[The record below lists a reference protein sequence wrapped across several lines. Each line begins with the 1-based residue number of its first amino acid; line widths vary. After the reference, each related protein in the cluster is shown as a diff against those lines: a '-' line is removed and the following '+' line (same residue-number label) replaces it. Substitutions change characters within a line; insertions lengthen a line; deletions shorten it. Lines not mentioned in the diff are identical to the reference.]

1 MDSKNLAIGVLSIT
15 AVILLVGV
23 VIIGSRPVPA
33 VASGMTTG
41 GGDYILTIGQLH
53 TNSELLYIID
63 SGANKLVVYDY
74 KGNTKQIEPLQ
85 VIDLAEMRQAAG
97 DGQAPSQQP
106 SKKPSRRPSRR
117 GQGRP

>member
-33 VASGMTTG
+33 VASGMTTA
-41 GGDYILTIGQLH
+41 GGDYTLTVGQLH

-63 SGANKLVVYDY
+63 SGANKLAVYDY
-74 KGNTKQIEPLQ
+74 KGNAKQIEPLQ
-85 VIDLAEMRQAAG
+85 VIDLAEMRQASG
-97 DGQAPSQQP
+97 DGQSATPQP
-106 SKKPSRRPSRR
+106 AKPSRRPSRR